1 MAGIVSSDIF
11 PGRLQAMPRN
21 ILTIA
26 SRKRLERRKRL
37 TPFKRNSRVIN
48 QFKQYHW
55 DTFCRWVGK
64 QHERKLLRLNDGDS
78 PDNITK
84 LNFIFQPHARR
95 GSGDFTKSEVYEAIA
110 ELINEVGGS
119 DGFKYNLMVF
129 YRYISSQEH
138 SNLHVDYKAL
148 KRQLSSML
156 HTNYSGEK

>member
-1 MAGIVSSDIF
+1 M
-11 PGRLQAMPRN
+11 
-21 ILTIA
+21 
-26 SRKRLERRKRL
+26 
-37 TPFKRNSRVIN
+37 
-48 QFKQYHW
+48 
-55 DTFCRWVGK
+55 
-64 QHERKLLRLNDGDS
+64 LLRLNDGDS

-156 HTNYSGEK
+156 HINYSGEK